1 MIVGAEDIVEDEVDV
16 LLLLLVV
23 LSVVVDVS
31 LSVVADRVDLER
43 VVRVDRVDD
52 SLLVLVIVDSSE
64 VLDRLDLDGLVEGVM
79 IAVV

>member
-1 MIVGAEDIVEDEVDV
+1 MIVGAEDVVEDEVDV

-23 LSVVVDVS
+23 MSVVVDVS
-31 LSVVADRVDLER
+31 LSVDEDRVDLER

-64 VLDRLDLDGLVEGVM
+64 VLNRLDLAVLVEGVM

>member
-1 MIVGAEDIVEDEVDV
+1 MIVGAEDVVEDEVDV

-23 LSVVVDVS
+23 MSVVVDVS
-31 LSVVADRVDLER
+31 LSVDEDRVDLER

-64 VLDRLDLDGLVEGVM
+64 VLNRLDLAVLVEGVV